1 MHPEFRNASIAVF
14 KKHSLKDV
22 LLDLHPVYNICKP
35 IDLKLLTR
43 LRPGLNHLSED
54 RFNHNSENCVN
65 PLCTCSLEA
74 ETTSHFFLHCHFY
87 YHRLTLFNELCEIDM
102 NLPNILRKDVSVPLF
117 FRYMRNCNFAL
128 FQDLAYFYRLK
139 IISHDIPKIK

>member
-1 MHPEFRNASIAVF
+1 MNFISRTSVNIPHTNLGLILFFPWTVVEWNKMHPEFRNASITVF

-22 LLDLHPVYNICKP
+22 RLDLHPVYNICKP

-74 ETTSHFFLHCHFY
+74 FFLA
-87 YHRLTLFNELCEIDM
+87 
-102 NLPNILRKDVSVPLF
+102 LPLLLS
-117 FRYMRNCNFAL
+117 
-128 FQDLAYFYRLK
+128 
-139 IISHDIPKIK
+139 